1 MEAKQEGVSWTML
14 RLMSPTNANFD
25 LCYEWKPPLGFKDLP
40 TLTFHFENAHLDVKP
55 GDAFITFQVDQNVV
69 LCLGFL
75 EDKMEKVKTYVYD
88 GLYLVEKCWQGMG
101 SQGKLVFNFQLDR
114 IQDQPELAWKEVKK
128 SKKFK
133 VREDLCANDISVGK
147 ESIPICAVNTI
158 DDEKPPPFIYI
169 TSMIYPYWCR
179 PIPPEGCSCIANA
192 QNLRNVLVR
201 LRTTELEIFKTES
214 RGWGVRSLNSI
225 PSGSFVCECIGE
237 LLEEKEAEERTGN
250 DQYLFDIGNNY
261 NDNSVWDG
269 LSTLMPNA
277 QSNSCGVVGDG
288 GFTVMQYSAA
298 TWEDLSTIF
307 CSPNLYAQNVL
318 YDHDDT
324 EIPHHMFFAA
334 ENIHPLQELTYHYNY
349 MIDRPGSWL

>member
-1 MEAKQEGVSWTML
+1 
-14 RLMSPTNANFD
+14 
-25 LCYEWKPPLGFKDLP
+25 
-40 TLTFHFENAHLDVKP
+40 
-55 GDAFITFQVDQNVV
+55 
-69 LCLGFL
+69 
-75 EDKMEKVKTYVYD
+75 
-88 GLYLVEKCWQGMG
+88 
-101 SQGKLVFNFQLDR
+101 
-114 IQDQPELAWKEVKK
+114 
-128 SKKFK
+128 
-133 VREDLCANDISVGK
+133 
-147 ESIPICAVNTI
+147 
-158 DDEKPPPFIYI
+158 
-169 TSMIYPYWCR
+169 MIYPYWCR

-225 PSGSFVCECIGE
+225 PSGSFICECIGE

-250 DQYLFDIGNNY
+250 DEYQFDIGNNY

>member
-1 MEAKQEGVSWTML
+1 
-14 RLMSPTNANFD
+14 
-25 LCYEWKPPLGFKDLP
+25 
-40 TLTFHFENAHLDVKP
+40 
-55 GDAFITFQVDQNVV
+55 
-69 LCLGFL
+69 
-75 EDKMEKVKTYVYD
+75 MEKVKTYVYD

-133 VREDLCANDISVGK
+133 VREGLCTDDISVGK
-147 ESIPICAVNTI
+147 ESIPICAC
-158 DDEKPPPFIYI
+158 PPCYNRVSQRGIKF
-169 TSMIYPYWCR
+169 
-179 PIPPEGCSCIANA
+179 
-192 QNLRNVLVR
+192 Q
-201 LRTTELEIFKTES
+201 LEIFKTES

-225 PSGSFVCECIGE
+225 PSGSFICECIGE

-250 DQYLFDIGNNY
+250 DEYLFDIGNNY

-307 CSPNLYAQNVL
+307 CSPNLYAQNVP

-324 EIPHHMFFAA
+324 EIPHLMFFAA
-334 ENIHPLQELTYHYNY
+334 ENIHPL
-349 MIDRPGSWL
+349 